1 MQLVPNISQKI
12 NKSKIESI
20 NNMEEKTEA
29 KNSEIV

>member
-12 NKSKIESI
+12 NESKIESI

-29 KNSEIV
+29 ENSEIA

>member
-20 NNMEEKTEA
+20 NNTEEKKET
-29 KNSEIV
+29 KNSEIA